1 MLLGGLALLAKRR
14 GVARWSFAAGMLLL
28 GVESLFAALAVGA
41 EEPDAI
47 IRWLHWKRTATSLLP
62 GAWLVFSLSYS
73 RGNAQEFLARWRP
86 FWLALLIA
94 PFGLSAYEALS
105 GAGAV
110 GGKAWTVEF
119 RVIANEWFVNLGL
132 SAIGLNLAMVMGGIL
147 ILMNLERTFSA
158 AVGTQRWRI
167 KYLILGLGVLVGV
180 RIYTASQILLFSGI
194 ASSMLFVESVALAL
208 CCVCVAFSVARSKAV
223 EIDVYPSHSVLRH
236 SATGVLAGLYLL
248 AVGVFARLVASF
260 GGDAAFEVKALL
272 ILLGVAGLGVILMS
286 DRLRQRVQ
294 VFVARHFRR
303 PSYDYRRVW
312 SQFTAETTSLL
323 DQQELARAVT
333 RLVAETFNLL
343 SVNVWLAEGR
353 HGRLKCAAS
362 TTLTPEQ
369 VNELSLLQIDLR
381 ALESYFSQKPA
392 AIDLGA
398 RSERWVAELSELSPK
413 FFPKGGGRIVAPLL
427 SGGELLGL
435 LSVSDRVSGLRF
447 TPEDYDLLKCIAD
460 QVAASLK
467 NIALSRQLVQAKEL
481 EAFQAM
487 SAFVVH
493 DLKNT
498 ANTLSLMVQ
507 NMGAHFDKPEFRQ
520 DAIRGLSKSVQHIT
534 DLIGRLNLVRQKLE
548 MKPVELD
555 FNEYVAA
562 RLAEMEGV
570 LSMSVVK
577 VFQPVPR
584 LRLDPEQFGKV
595 LTNLLFNARDAT
607 DGRGEI
613 RVSTGVEGA
622 KAVLTVTDQGCGMT
636 RDFLDTQL
644 FKPFQTTKKKGLGI
658 GLFHSRMIVESH
670 RGRIDVQ
677 SELHKGTSFKI
688 LLPLP
693 DLSQ

>member
-1 MLLGGLALLAKRR
+1 
-14 GVARWSFAAGMLLL
+14 
-28 GVESLFAALAVGA
+28 
-41 EEPDAI
+41 
-47 IRWLHWKRTATSLLP
+47 
-62 GAWLVFSLSYS
+62 
-73 RGNAQEFLARWRP
+73 
-86 FWLALLIA
+86 
-94 PFGLSAYEALS
+94 
-105 GAGAV
+105 
-110 GGKAWTVEF
+110 
-119 RVIANEWFVNLGL
+119 
-132 SAIGLNLAMVMGGIL
+132 
-147 ILMNLERTFSA
+147 
-158 AVGTQRWRI
+158 
-167 KYLILGLGVLVGV
+167 
-180 RIYTASQILLFSGI
+180 
-194 ASSMLFVESVALAL
+194 
-208 CCVCVAFSVARSKAV
+208 
-223 EIDVYPSHSVLRH
+223 
-236 SATGVLAGLYLL
+236 
-248 AVGVFARLVASF
+248 
-260 GGDAAFEVKALL
+260 
-272 ILLGVAGLGVILMS
+272 
-286 DRLRQRVQ
+286 
-294 VFVARHFRR
+294 
-303 PSYDYRRVW
+303 
-312 SQFTAETTSLL
+312 
-323 DQQELARAVT
+323 
-333 RLVAETFNLL
+333 
-343 SVNVWLAEGR
+343 
-353 HGRLKCAAS
+353 
-362 TTLTPEQ
+362 
-369 VNELSLLQIDLR
+369 
-381 ALESYFSQKPA
+381 
-392 AIDLGA
+392 
-398 RSERWVAELSELSPK
+398 
-413 FFPKGGGRIVAPLL
+413 
-427 SGGELLGL
+427 
-435 LSVSDRVSGLRF
+435 
-447 TPEDYDLLKCIAD
+447 
-460 QVAASLK
+460 
-467 NIALSRQLVQAKEL
+467 LSRQLVQAKEL